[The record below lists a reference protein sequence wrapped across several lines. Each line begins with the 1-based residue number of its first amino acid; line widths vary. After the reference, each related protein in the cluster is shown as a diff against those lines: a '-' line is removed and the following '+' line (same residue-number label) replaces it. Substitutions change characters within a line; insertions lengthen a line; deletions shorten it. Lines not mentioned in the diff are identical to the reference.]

1 MRLEVLKV
9 LIVDDNHHMR
19 VLLSEVLRAVGLQ
32 NIYEAGDG
40 AEALHA
46 RGFTIALETNGTLA
60 APVGIDSVSYT
71 HLTLP
76 TKRIV

>member
-1 MRLEVLKV
+1 MRLEVLKI

-40 AEALHA
+40 AEALQQMRAHPIDIVM
-46 RGFTIALETNGTLA
+46 TDLA
-60 APVGIDSVSYT
+60 MEPLDGIDFVR
-71 HLTLP
+71 LL
-76 TKRIV
+76 R